1 MDNNGLTL
9 LLVSSNGKGAKS
21 YSIKYK
27 YITTAAA
34 VISTFLI
41 IALIS
46 FFFSFNFYKKAQ
58 SYASEK
64 KEALDLLVNQ
74 ANLLNVMSSDK
85 MVLQSRLAEI
95 ESKLQD
101 MQVILDKKG
110 INKDLA
116 VGGEYIPNDKFSLSY
131 MDFMEKD
138 IDDLFSIM
146 QNTPFGKPLDGS
158 VNSGFGYRMD
168 PFTSKSAFHSG
179 IDFEANN
186 KQPVVATALGVVEH
200 AGWYKSYG
208 KTVIIK
214 HENGYKTLY
223 GHLSVVKVKKGEEVH
238 TGQLIGLAGST
249 GRSTGPHLHY
259 EILKN
264 GKAINPREYLTFK

>member
-9 LLVSSNGKGAKS
+9 LLVSPNGKSAKS

-27 YITTAAA
+27 YITLAGAL
-34 VISTFLI
+34 ISGFLI

-64 KEALDLLVNQ
+64 KDALDLLVNQ

-101 MQVILDKKG
+101 MQTILDKKG
-110 INKDLA
+110 INKDLG
-116 VGGEYIPNDKFSLSY
+116 VGGEYIPNDKWSLSY

-146 QNTPFGKPLDGS
+146 QNTPFGKPIASGT
-158 VNSGFGYRMD
+158 NSGFGYRRD
-168 PFTSKSAFHSG
+168 PFTHKSAFHSG
-179 IDFEANN
+179 IDFDANN
-186 KQPVVATALGVVEH
+186 KQPVVATALGEVEH

-223 GHLSVVKVKKGEEVH
+223 GHLSNIKVKKGEQVH
-238 TGQLIGLAGST
+238 TGQVIGLAGSS

>member
-21 YSIKYK
+21 YK
-27 YITTAAA
+27 YISIAGAL
-34 VISTFLI
+34 ISSFMI

-46 FFFSFNFYKKAQ
+46 FFFSFNYYKKAQ

-64 KEALDLLVNQ
+64 KDALDLLVNQ

-85 MVLQSRLAEI
+85 MVLQSRLSEI

-101 MQVILDKKG
+101 MQTILDKKG
-110 INKDLA
+110 INKNLGI
-116 VGGEYIPNDKFSLSY
+116 GGEYIPNDKWSLSY

-146 QNTPFGKPLDGS
+146 QNTPFGKPIAAS
-158 VNSGFGYRMD
+158 INSGFGYRQD
-168 PFTSKSAFHSG
+168 PFTHKSAFHSG
-179 IDFEANN
+179 LDFDANN
-186 KQPVVATALGVVEH
+186 KQPVVATALGEVEH

-223 GHLSVVKVKKGEEVH
+223 GHLSTIKVKKGQQVA